1 MSARYEHNVFHVNG
15 HKGPA
20 GLCQGLDEL
29 TSKGWE
35 VLSIER
41 IPIIVGSQI
50 VVPGQQQGQGQS
62 GWEVV
67 VRRCVDAPPCT
78 CEQSLPMG

>member
-1 MSARYEHNVFHVNG
+1 MTRYEHNVYHVSG

-20 GLCQGLDEL
+20 GLCQGLDQL
-29 TSKGWE
+29 AGDGWE

-41 IPIIVGSQI
+41 IIIQAGSQI
-50 VVPGQQQGQGQS
+50 VVPGQQQGATGQP

-67 VRRCVDAPPCT
+67 VRRRVGEPCT
-78 CEQSLPMG
+78 CGQSLPMG